1 MKRIINKKQLDE
13 LVGGDIFSDGGDRN
27 QVKDKEIETGPVDKP
42 FNDYSD
48 YQKGKSTTTD
58 KVFSRY
64 RQNIPWF
71 AVYSFGG
78 STTGGLPMYYGQ
90 ISKLSEDK
98 KTMSKKDLEEIIE
111 DLVKKRQTND
121 VTDKNYN
128 PKVSKIVDTITDSD
142 LTDDQLEQLKKA
154 IESKKESKNK
164 NL

>member
-27 QVKDKEIETGPVDKP
+27 QIADKEIETGPVDKP

-98 KTMSKKDLEEIIE
+98 KSMSKKDLEEIIE
-111 DLVKKRQTND
+111 DLVKKRQNND

>member
-1 MKRIINKKQLDE
+1 MKRIIDKKQLDE

-27 QVKDKEIETGPVDKP
+27 QIKDKEIETGPVDKP

-98 KTMSKKDLEEIIE
+98 KNMSKNEVEEIIE
-111 DLVKKRQTND
+111 DLVKKKKTND

-128 PKVSKIVDTITDSD
+128 PKVAKLVDTITDSD
-142 LTDDQLEQLKKA
+142 LTDDQLEQLKKDG
-154 IESKKESKNK
+154 IQ
-164 NL
+164 

>member
-98 KTMSKKDLEEIIE
+98 KTMSKKELDEIIE
-111 DLVKKRQTND
+111 DLVKKRQNND

-128 PKVSKIVDTITDSD
+128 PKVSKIIDTITDSD
-142 LTDDQLEQLKKA
+142 LTNDQLEQLKKV
-154 IESKKESKNK
+154 IDSKKESKNK